1 MASME
6 GCVIEA
12 TVSTC
17 TVSQGTIDADLPT
30 VMVGTSSSK
39 KRKPRSRVRDKKNSK
54 TVLFFAG
61 FQMGEISQGVHLDV
75 EENDS
80 KQTQGSE
87 LRSTGAESECKF
99 EEGYILEEEE
109 DIDYV
114 TDCYEDVYKFS
125 NNRKSSCRQC
135 SGVSGN
141 TGKPKSQP
149 SGLMKI
155 AHENKASRK
164 EWNVSKNCSAQK
176 DNIGKKL
183 EKQGVKK
190 FGFDIYQ
197 RRTEQPVQTGQ
208 KKWDKP
214 KKCNNRYSTN
224 NPRRQRHQGRE
235 CADHPAA
242 LKYELKSSNLP
253 EDGGSHMN
261 KLIDLQHRDLT
272 PEDYELLLLLD
283 DSVAPKT
290 VSESLLQSLAVMT
303 VEEAKTV
310 GELCSICME
319 LYQASQVVK
328 QLPCAHFF
336 HEDCIDMWLSNSSLN
351 CPLDGLAVEVT

>member
-1 MASME
+1 MASVE
-6 GCVIEA
+6 GCRIEA
-12 TVSTC
+12 EVSRAADT
-17 TVSQGTIDADLPT
+17 GADLS
-30 VMVGTSSSK
+30 MMMGTSSK
-39 KRKPRSRVRDKKNSK
+39 KHKPRNRVRDKKNTK

-80 KQTQGSE
+80 KQTQGLE
-87 LRSTGAESECKF
+87 LGPGANN
-99 EEGYILEEEE
+99 EGKAGDAYILEEE
-109 DIDYV
+109 DIDDV
-114 TDCYEDVYKFS
+114 VDGYEDVYEFS
-125 NNRKSSCRQC
+125 NNRKNSGRQSA
-135 SGVSGN
+135 SGASGS

-149 SGLMKI
+149 SGLVKI

-164 EWNVSKNCSAQK
+164 EWNVSKNGTAQK

-197 RRTEQPVQTGQ
+197 RRTEPPAQTGR
-208 KKWDKP
+208 KKWDQP
-214 KKCNNRYSTN
+214 KKCNNRYATN
-224 NPRRQRHQGRE
+224 NSRKQRHQGRE
-235 CADHPAA
+235 CVDHPAA

-272 PEDYELLLLLD
+272 PEDYELLLMLD
-283 DSVAPKT
+283 DSIAPKT
-290 VSESLLQSLAVMT
+290 VSESLLRSLVVMK

-319 LYQASQVVK
+319 LYQASQTVK
-328 QLPCAHFF
+328 QLPCTHIF
-336 HEDCIDMWLSNSSLN
+336 HEDCIDMWLSNSSPN